1 MSKVSINSLF
11 SKIVEES
18 AEAKDSSKEDSNLS
32 RVTEN
37 SFYFLTSSCFYIS
50 SSFFSIFTTVAS
62 NCSSKPCSVT
72 IKLMM
77 VHWAAISGL
86 KWGFVN
92 FVIKKSLKCR
102 S

>member
-62 NCSSKPCSVT
+62 NCSSTLLGYDKIDDGTLGSDFGSEVGVCQ
-72 IKLMM
+72 
-77 VHWAAISGL
+77 
-86 KWGFVN
+86 F
-92 FVIKKSLKCR
+92 CD
-102 S
+102 